1 MGRLTEAVS
10 SARDA
15 GRLAVLPTAGL
26 ADITPLSTQVRR
38 NTFSVLTRTDETLPA
53 QAAAVDDSAA
63 VLRPS
68 DEPALFR
75 CRQAP
80 SQQAALGVLGEAD
93 AAREKLPSRLDY
105 QLGDSPRAYVDDP
118 DLIALAGGRRLP
130 HVYQQ
135 QPPCLCLYLPD
146 TEEWAPNMRIVDTI
160 VPWSIL
166 WLFYF
171 EDWLETNEWKGGG
184 VHPDAEREGRCG
196 ASCRLTVAVSRVSSR
211 LRFSRH

>member
-1 MGRLTEAVS
+1 MRRFRHRRQPLTTAQQYFGLQTSRLCSGVGKLHRNKLRWVF
-10 SARDA
+10 SAKPMP
-15 GRLAVLPTAGL
+15 LA
-26 ADITPLSTQVRR
+26 R
-38 NTFSVLTRTDETLPA
+38 NYRV
-53 QAAAVDDSAA
+53 
-63 VLRPS
+63 
-68 DEPALFR
+68 
-75 CRQAP
+75 
-80 SQQAALGVLGEAD
+80 
-93 AAREKLPSRLDY
+93 RLDY

-184 VHPDAEREGRCG
+184 VHPDAKGKDD
-196 ASCRLTVAVSRVSSR
+196 AAHPVD
-211 LRFSRH
+211 